1 MLSEFT
7 HCEYLIAS
15 NVSLQHLVLH
25 YESAHSAQKL
35 KMKMPSALANYL

>member
-15 NVSLQHLVLH
+15 NVSLQHLDCI
-25 YESAHSAQKL
+25 
-35 KMKMPSALANYL
+35 MKVHILLRSSR